1 MKQSLLEIT
10 QDVLNAID
18 GEDINSISD
27 SVEALQVANDIKVV
41 YYDLIG
47 RKDWQFLRKL
57 KTLNSVGDSTRPTH
71 LLLPENAS
79 KMEFLMY
86 NKKKL
91 GNNRRFMQEIFYKF
105 PDEFLLSVNQR
116 DNTLSN
122 YDLVTDFDGAIITI
136 RNDIHPT
143 FFTSFDDVYIVMDSY
158 DNTIE
163 STLQGQNTQI
173 SLFMTPT
180 WIVDDVFIPKLPSE
194 MFPLLL
200 SECTSYSQ
208 ARKDDVLIRK
218 TEQTATRQQRHLS
231 QTHGVVQTGVR
242 FPNYGRKGSKSA
254 GADTRSNIFGPRS

>member
-1 MKQSLLEIT
+1 MKQTLLEIT

-27 SVEALQVANDIKVV
+27 SVESLQVANDVRNV

-57 KTLNSVGDSTRPTH
+57 KTLSSVADSSKPTH

-91 GNNRRFMQEIFYKF
+91 GNNRRFMKEVFYKF
-105 PDEFLLSVNQR
+105 PDEFLLAVNQR
-116 DNTLSN
+116 DNTLDN
-122 YDLVTDFDGAIITI
+122 YDLITDYDGAIITI
-136 RNDIHPT
+136 RNDEHPT
-143 FFTSFDDVYIVMDSY
+143 YFTSFDDVHIVMDAY
-158 DNTIE
+158 DSDIE
-163 STLQGQNTQI
+163 STLQGINTQI
-173 SLFMTPT
+173 SLFITPSWT
-180 WIVDDVFIPKLPSE
+180 MEDNFTPELPME

-200 SECTSYSQ
+200 SECKAYSQ
-208 ARKDDVLIRK
+208 ARKDDILVQK
-218 TEQTATRQQRHLS
+218 MEQTATRQQRHLS

-242 FPNYGRKGSKSA
+242 YPDYGRKGSKSA
-254 GADTRSNIFGPRS
+254 GSDTRSNIFGPRS

>member
-1 MKQSLLEIT
+1 MKQTLLELT

-18 GEDINSISD
+18 GEDVNSISD
-27 SVEALQVANDIKVV
+27 SVESLQVAQDIRNV

-57 KTLNSVGDSTRPTH
+57 KTLNNAGDADRPTH
-71 LLLPENAS
+71 LLIPENAS

-91 GNNRRFMQEIFYKF
+91 GNDRRFMKEVFYQF

-116 DNTLSN
+116 DNTLAN

-143 FFTSFDDVYIVMDSY
+143 KFTSFDDKYIVMDAY
-158 DNTIE
+158 DSSIE
-163 STLQGQNTQI
+163 STLQGSNTQI

-180 WIVDDVFIPKLPSE
+180 WSIDDNFTPELPTE

-200 SECTSYSQ
+200 SECKAYTQ
-208 ARKDDVLIRK
+208 ARKDDVLIQK
-218 TEQTATRQQRHLS
+218 MEQTATRQQRHLS
-231 QTHGVVQTGVR
+231 QTHGVVQVGVR

-254 GADTRSNIFGPRS
+254 GSDTRSNIFGPRS